1 MMIKKMV
8 APQPQSTIPPTPY
21 SEQFATFFQ
30 EKWVG
35 DAEADTGDTGRI
47 AATKSKSVGY
57 EMPSD
62 HTTVVRLRTFSSP
75 RPAPHAV
82 AFWPGALS
90 FRRPSE
96 APFSVA
102 SPNGVVGV
110 SRRTRGWKPTSHR
123 QRGRARNGERAG
135 RSKCGY
141 ENKISEFGEWWIGV
155 GRGDLG

>member
-62 HTTVVRLRTFSSP
+62 HTTVVRLGPSP
-75 RPAPHAV
+75 PTHTRR

-90 FRRPSE
+90 FRRHRKDHS
-96 APFSVA
+96 A
-102 SPNGVVGV
+102 SPA
-110 SRRTRGWKPTSHR
+110 PT
-123 QRGRARNGERAG
+123 
-135 RSKCGY
+135 
-141 ENKISEFGEWWIGV
+141 EWWV
-155 GRGDLG
+155 

>member
-90 FRRPSE
+90 FRHPSE
-96 APFSVA
+96 APFSI
-102 SPNGVVGV
+102 
-110 SRRTRGWKPTSHR
+110 TTPTDWS
-123 QRGRARNGERAG
+123 
-135 RSKCGY
+135 
-141 ENKISEFGEWWIGV
+141 V
-155 GRGDLG
+155 

>member
-21 SEQFATFFQ
+21 SEQFATFFR

-62 HTTVVRLRTFSSP
+62 HTTVVRLRTFSS
-75 RPAPHAV
+75 RPYAV
-82 AFWPGALS
+82 AFWSGALS
-90 FRRPSE
+90 FRRP
-96 APFSVA
+96 
-102 SPNGVVGV
+102 
-110 SRRTRGWKPTSHR
+110 RRGPSQHR
-123 QRGRARNGERAG
+123 QPQR
-135 RSKCGY
+135 
-141 ENKISEFGEWWIGV
+141 IG
-155 GRGDLG
+155 GCEQEDPWLEANQPSPKKGTRP

>member
-62 HTTVVRLRTFSSP
+62 HTTVVRLGPFLSP
-75 RPAPHAV
+75 PPPTHGV
-82 AFWPGALS
+82 
-90 FRRPSE
+90 PSGLVHCL
-96 APFSVA
+96 SVA
-102 SPNGVVGV
+102 IGRTLQRRQPQRSGGCEQEDPWLEANQPSPKKG
-110 SRRTRGWKPTSHR
+110 TRP
-123 QRGRARNGERAG
+123 
-135 RSKCGY
+135 
-141 ENKISEFGEWWIGV
+141 
-155 GRGDLG
+155 

>member
-21 SEQFATFFQ
+21 SEQFATFFR

-62 HTTVVRLRTFSSP
+62 HTTVVRLRTFSS
-75 RPAPHAV
+75 RPYAV
-82 AFWPGALS
+82 AFWSGALS
-90 FRRPSE
+90 FRRHRRGPSQHSRPQRSGGCEQEDPWLE
-96 APFSVA
+96 ANQP
-102 SPNGVVGV
+102 SPKKG
-110 SRRTRGWKPTSHR
+110 TRP
-123 QRGRARNGERAG
+123 
-135 RSKCGY
+135 
-141 ENKISEFGEWWIGV
+141 
-155 GRGDLG
+155 

>member
-21 SEQFATFFQ
+21 SEQFATFFR

-62 HTTVVRLRTFSSP
+62 HTTVVRLRTFSP
-75 RPAPHAV
+75 PPPHTRR
-82 AFWPGALS
+82 AFGPGALS
-90 FRRPSE
+90 VRRHRKDPS
-96 APFSVA
+96 A
-102 SPNGVVGV
+102 SPA
-110 SRRTRGWKPTSHR
+110 PP
-123 QRGRARNGERAG
+123 
-135 RSKCGY
+135 
-141 ENKISEFGEWWIGV
+141 EWWV
-155 GRGDLG
+155 

>member
-62 HTTVVRLRTFSSP
+62 HTTVVRLGTFLFPHPP
-75 RPAPHAV
+75 RR

-90 FRRPSE
+90 FRRHRKDPS
-96 APFSVA
+96 A
-102 SPNGVVGV
+102 SPA
-110 SRRTRGWKPTSHR
+110 PT
-123 QRGRARNGERAG
+123 
-135 RSKCGY
+135 
-141 ENKISEFGEWWIGV
+141 EWWV
-155 GRGDLG
+155 

>member
-75 RPAPHAV
+75 RPAP
-82 AFWPGALS
+82 P
-90 FRRPSE
+90 RRGVLAWCTVFPSPLGSTLQRRQPQRSGRCEQEDPWLE
-96 APFSVA
+96 ADQP
-102 SPNGVVGV
+102 SPQG
-110 SRRTRGWKPTSHR
+110 TRP
-123 QRGRARNGERAG
+123 
-135 RSKCGY
+135 
-141 ENKISEFGEWWIGV
+141 
-155 GRGDLG
+155 